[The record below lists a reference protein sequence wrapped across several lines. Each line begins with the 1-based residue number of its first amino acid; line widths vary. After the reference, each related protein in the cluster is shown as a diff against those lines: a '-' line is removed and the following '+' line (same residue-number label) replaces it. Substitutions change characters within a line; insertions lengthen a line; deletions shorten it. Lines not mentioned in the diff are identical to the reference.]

1 MACKEDEEQ
10 WRRGSEEEL
19 LGRALPSPRLT
30 FTAHAHASC
39 ILVKHRFSAPRNPS
53 AARCPGETE
62 K

>member
-30 FTAHAHASC
+30 FTAHAHVSC
-39 ILVKHRFSAPRNPS
+39 ILVKHRLSARTTVLYCT
-53 AARCPGETE
+53 AAIVR
-62 K
+62 